1 MIKER
6 KMKMNR
12 VEFVQNLEEMVI
24 MPEIEGSITL
34 ETSLDGLVEWDSLA
48 KISFL
53 AFADRELDVN
63 ITPTQLEKCKKI
75 LDLYNLVSE
84 KIED

>member
-1 MIKER
+1 
-6 KMKMNR
+6 MNR